1 MTTEIPLQ
9 SLVELYVQDPSE
21 TLRSQIIVRSIPLVR
36 SIIGKINFPDT
47 LLTTYEDLENIAVI
61 GLIQALDAYDSNRNI
76 NFSTFAYYRI
86 RGSVVDY
93 MRSIDQL
100 GRIERS
106 NYGKIQKAITELQQ
120 ELGRQPEDEEICERL
135 QMEISDYHKLM
146 MSVQQRVAL
155 SLQPGGGEVENGDV
169 SEYQA
174 SMAIDKEQEDSER
187 EEEYR
192 ERLIQI
198 IASLPERDRIILTL
212 YYYED
217 LTLRE
222 IALLMK
228 LTEARISQIV
238 GKLLLQ
244 LKSSLIGKRY

>member
-1 MTTEIPLQ
+1 MAKEITLQ
-9 SLVELYVQDPSE
+9 KLVELYVQDPSE
-21 TLRSQIIVRSIPLVR
+21 TLRSQIIVRSVPLVR

-47 LLTTYEDLENIAVI
+47 PLATYEDLENVAIV
-61 GLIQALDAYDSNRNI
+61 GLIQALDSYDANRNI
-76 NFSTFAYYRI
+76 HFSTFAYYRI

-100 GRIERS
+100 ARGDRN
-106 NYGKIQKAITELQQ
+106 NYARVQQAIAQLQQ
-120 ELGRQPEDEEICERL
+120 ELGRQPEDEEICARL
-135 QMEISDYHKLM
+135 QMEASEYHKLM

-155 SLQPGGGEVENGDV
+155 SLQPGGDEVESGDV
-169 SEYQA
+169 SEYEV
-174 SMAIDKEQEDSER
+174 SMAGEREQENEQL

-192 ERLIQI
+192 DRLTQI
-198 IASLPERDRIILTL
+198 IGSLPERDRIILTL

-228 LTEARISQIV
+228 LSEARISQIL
-238 GKLLLQ
+238 GKLLIQ
-244 LKSSLIGKRY
+244 LKSTLIGKVY